1 MIERR
6 QQIRER
12 ILDTTNALLA
22 RHGYRRMTMAEL
34 ARQSG
39 VGKGTLY
46 LYFSSKEDVA
56 LSSIDRLIEQ
66 LADRLRELGERPGAV
81 TARIEAMLRVRVM
94 YRFDHLHQDSQSLDE
109 LFAAVRP
116 AFLGRRQRYFNLE
129 AELFARVLSEGRQS
143 GTLIVDDP
151 LETAR
156 TLLLATN
163 ALLPYSLS
171 PRELGRRDQVDGDVK
186 RVARLLIR
194 GLARGTTPG
203 AANDPGEQGVR
214 SPVHPAARD

>member
-6 QQIRER
+6 GGVRER
-12 ILDTTNALLA
+12 ILDATNRLL
-22 RHGYRRMTMAEL
+22 RRYGYRRMTMAEL
-34 ARQSG
+34 ARESG

-46 LYFSSKEDVA
+46 LYFSSKQEVA

-66 LADRLRELGERPGAV
+66 LAERLREIAGESLPVA
-81 TARIEAMLRVRVM
+81 ARLEAMLLARVM

-129 AELFARVLSEGRQS
+129 AEIFARVLSEGRAQ
-143 GTLIVDDP
+143 GMLMVDDP

-171 PRELGRRDQVDGDVK
+171 PRELGNRESLAADTS
-186 RVARLLIR
+186 RVASLMIR
-194 GLARGTTPG
+194 GLVRAGEPLGAR
-203 AANDPGEQGVR
+203 ASGE
-214 SPVHPAARD
+214 A

>member
-171 PRELGRRDQVDGDVK
+171 PRELGRRDQVEGDVK

-203 AANDPGEQGVR
+203 AANDSGEQGVR